1 MSDSAAKL
9 DRARGY
15 PYDLPGRSYVWR
27 GDGRDPLAVDHF
39 DPALT
44 EGRTPVLAVG
54 SNQSPLQLAR
64 KYGADS
70 DHIIP
75 VQQTTVVDFD
85 VVYAAQITSY
95 GAVPAML
102 QHAPGVEVTL
112 YATWL
117 DDAQLDI
124 MHATEG
130 NYHFAAIDDVT
141 LRLDGGTEHRTIHL
155 YVAKFGHFVHGD
167 DAVSLAAVPARGRS
181 GEARTTAD
189 MLRLVQARLGQDGDH
204 DAFVLRLI
212 DDLGFRRDCIER
224 LSENSVPF
232 QHPYRVVES

>member
-1 MSDSAAKL
+1 MSDSTAKL

-15 PYDLPGRSYVWR
+15 PYELPGRSYVWR
-27 GDGRDPLAVDHF
+27 GDGRDPRVVDQF

-102 QHAPGVEVTL
+102 QHAPGVDVTL

-117 DDAQLDI
+117 DDAQLEI

-141 LRLDGGTEHRTIHL
+141 LRLDGGTVHRTIHL
-155 YVAKFGHFVHGD
+155 YVAKFGHLVHD
-167 DAVSLAAVPARGRS
+167 DSAVSLAAVPARGRRS
-181 GEARTTAD
+181 EARTTAD
-189 MLRLVQARLGQDGDH
+189 MLRVVQARLGEAGDH
-204 DAFVLRLI
+204 DAFVLRLV
-212 DDLGFRRDCIER
+212 DDLGFRRECIER

-232 QHPYRVVES
+232 GHPYRVVES